1 MPPANGTRGCLLL
14 SVSPPTLPQRTR
26 KNGAPFVICNLEW
39 RLEWVGHPPRL
50 EAEAKAAQE
59 WADKRAEMSL
69 HPLNPRTD
77 VSADAIHIAKHTSGR
92 IVGHLWCI
100 FVLLPVVLG
109 ILFAMLK

>member
-1 MPPANGTRGCLLL
+1 MGLFKSAEE
-14 SVSPPTLPQRTR
+14 RTALAEGIAR
-26 KNGAPFVICNLEW
+26 QEAQQKA
-39 RLEWVGHPPRL
+39 RLDAQEKARREAEEKARL

-69 HPLNPRTD
+69 HPFNPRTD